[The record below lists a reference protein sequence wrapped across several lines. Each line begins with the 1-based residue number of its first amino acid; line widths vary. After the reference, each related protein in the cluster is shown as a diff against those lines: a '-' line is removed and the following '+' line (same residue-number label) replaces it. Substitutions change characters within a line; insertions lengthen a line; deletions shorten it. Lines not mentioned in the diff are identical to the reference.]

1 MILKSISLENVRTY
15 KNEIIDFD
23 YGINFLSGDIG
34 SGKSTILMSIEFLLF
49 GTISN
54 FVDGKILLRKG
65 EKHFKISGIFYD
77 SKNKIQVEIL
87 RKVKKTKDS
96 FTQDEGTLKIND
108 EIFELSITELNY
120 KIYEIFGFEK
130 SHLKKDKN
138 LIFRYSTYT
147 AQEELKKILFQNDK
161 KIEIFRKIF
170 KITKYTNSK
179 NVSEI
184 YQKYLKE
191 CIKEIKIKNEEKNNY
206 LKKINFSED
215 ELLKLKDIQKE
226 DLESI
231 SNIQNEIKK
240 LNEKIEN
247 NNKEIKV
254 LENEKFIFNENKKNF
269 EKFSSDLNLLN
280 EELKSFNKNDLES
293 DIKKTNNL
301 ILDLT
306 LKFEKLEKENKEIL
320 DNFELQKKDIL
331 KLKEDKVNFDKV
343 SFEIN
348 VLKNQIEKNL
358 KEIYENKKEDLL
370 KNKKLIEEI
379 KLEILN
385 HNKEIDSFQKINED
399 LIILRSEKVQISK
412 NLENILKEDIC
423 SFCFQKIDES
433 HREKIEKD
441 FNEKIKNIESNILK
455 NEKLLEKKNK
465 KIESLEKLEKDK
477 KEILE
482 KISIIKIEIEDI
494 KEKNTKNL
502 ENKKLIILLDK
513 KIENIDLKKIEREEE
528 NFKRVEENMENLKNE
543 ILKIKNDI
551 FDKKIFKKDLD
562 MKFINLENLEK
573 EITILKNEINKLEKV
588 LKDKKNNSN
597 LDILNEKNINLKKE
611 LNELLEK
618 DKEYTK
624 KNENTK
630 VQINFLNSQKELI
643 KNLENEINSNFSN
656 LKKLEKDFDMFEK
669 FKLGLFPLIENSL
682 LQKYHNE
689 LNERFCDI
697 FKYLVEDDK
706 IEVYLDEVFEPKIIQ
721 NGYEIG
727 THNLS
732 GGERSSVAL
741 AFKLSLKN
749 TISTFKENLLNNFL
763 ILDEPTDG
771 FSKYQIDK
779 FSQIL
784 RDLDLKQIIIVSHDY
799 SLKNICDKLIKI
811 EKVEHTSKII

>member
-1 MILKSISLENVRTY
+1 MILKSINLENVRTY

-77 SKNKIQVEIL
+77 SKNKIQIEIL

-96 FTQDEGTLKIND
+96 FTQDEGILKIND

-191 CIKEIKIKNEEKNNY
+191 KIKEIKIKNEEKDNY

-215 ELLKLKDIQKE
+215 ELLKLISIQKE
-226 DLESI
+226 DLENI
-231 SNIQNEIKK
+231 SKIQNEIKK

-280 EELKSFNKNDLES
+280 EELKFFNKNDLES
-293 DIKKTNNL
+293 DIKKTNDL
-301 ILDLT
+301 ILSLT
-306 LKFEKLEKENKEIL
+306 LKLEKLEKENKEIL

-331 KLKEDKVNFDKV
+331 KLREDKINFDKIN
-343 SFEIN
+343 FEIN

-358 KEIYENKKEDLL
+358 KQIYENKKEDLL

-379 KLEILN
+379 NLEILN
-385 HNKEIDSFQKINED
+385 HNKEINSFKKTNED
-399 LIILRSEKVQISK
+399 LIILKSEKVQVSK
-412 NLENILKEDIC
+412 NLENVLKEDIC
-423 SFCFQKIDES
+423 SFCFQKIDSS

-441 FNEKIKNIESNILK
+441 FNEKIKNIENDILK
-455 NEKLLEKKNK
+455 NEKLLEEKNK
-465 KIESLEKLEKDK
+465 KIEILEKLEKDK

-482 KISIIKIEIEDI
+482 KISTSKIQIEDI
-494 KEKNTKNL
+494 KEKNSKNL
-502 ENKKLIILLDK
+502 ENKKLIIELER
-513 KIENIDLKKIEREEE
+513 KIENIDLKKIEREEKD
-528 NFKRVEENMENLKNE
+528 FEENQNNIENLKNE
-543 ILKIKNDI
+543 ISKIKNEI

-562 MKFINLENLEK
+562 MKFINSEKLEK
-573 EITILKNEINKLEKV
+573 EITNLKSEINKLEKV
-588 LKDKKNNSN
+588 LKDKKNNN
-597 LDILNEKNINLKKE
+597 LDILNEKNTNLKKE
-611 LNELLEK
+611 LVKLLEK
-618 DKEYTK
+618 DKDYTK
-624 KNENTK
+624 KSENTK

-643 KNLENEINSNFSN
+643 KNLQNEINSNFSN

-689 LNERFCDI
+689 LNEKFCDI

-749 TISTFKENLLNNFL
+749 TISSFKENLLNNFL

-784 RDLDLKQIIIVSHDY
+784 KDLNLNQIIIVSHDY

-811 EKVEHTSKII
+811 EKIEHTSKII